1 MQALNNFVVLEIVPE
16 PEMSAGGIVLTR
28 TENTVSH
35 CKVKSIGPMAGGGV
49 IGLESSFDVGD
60 TVIIRKNNGLKFK
73 HEGAEYVMIPDT
85 EILAKV

>member
-28 TENTVSH
+28 TENSVSH
-35 CKVKSIGPMAGGGV
+35 CKVKSIGPSVGFALGG
-49 IGLESSFDVGD
+49 EVGYAVDD
-60 TVIIRKNNGLKFK
+60 TVLIRKNNGLKFK
-73 HEGAEYVMIPDT
+73 HNYVEYVMIPDT